1 MPDMPPYTRTWVN
14 RGEKEERMKK
24 HRVGGAALAAVFV
37 AAALA
42 LAGGVFGRG
51 AAHAAPA
58 AQAANVGTLTVQ
70 GLQGASSLD
79 LQSFSWGVKTP
90 VDIGS
95 SGGGAGAGK
104 ATFQEVTV
112 QRSLD
117 AVSPRFVQAASTGQ
131 HFPSATIEVATGKGT
146 TMRYAFNTVFV
157 TSVQHSS
164 NGDGAVESLSLL
176 YGAVQVEAVP

>member
-1 MPDMPPYTRTWVN
+1 
-14 RGEKEERMKK
+14 MKK
-24 HRVGGAALAAVFV
+24 HRVGAAALACVAV

-42 LAGGVFGRG
+42 VVAGVFGKG
-51 AAHAAPA
+51 SAQAAPA
-58 AQAANVGTLTVQ
+58 AQAAVVGTLTVQ
-70 GLQGASSLD
+70 GLQGASSLE

-95 SGGGAGAGK
+95 GGGGAGAGK
-104 ATFQEVTV
+104 ATFSEVTV

-117 AVSPRFVQAASTGQ
+117 AVSPRFVHAAALGQ

-146 TMRYAFNTVFV
+146 TMRYTLDTVFI

-164 NGDGAVESLSLL
+164 AGDGAAESLSLA
-176 YGAVQVEAVP
+176 YGSIEVEAAP